1 LITCRSVILFFLF
14 FVVFYMAA
22 IKTLSIKTNARLV
35 PTGFCQVMVYFR
47 FRYNKTVIA
56 FIWNEHQVVNPQEVV
71 FPWATALGENNH
83 PWVDNFKCS
92 PHMKAITDR
101 CYCKKYSMSYLWNFV
116 SFFVCYTRL
125 VFIHWNLSNPNLL
138 WDQHLYSRS

>member
-1 LITCRSVILFFLF
+1 MPDWFLLV
-14 FVVFYMAA
+14 FVKY
-22 IKTLSIKTNARLV
+22 
-35 PTGFCQVMVYFR
+35 
-47 FRYNKTVIA
+47 KTVIA

-101 CYCKKYSMSYLWNFV
+101 CYCKKYSQIDLSKPNLLRTVNTNVDPKEVWIRQVSMYKNKSCVTNKKWYKISKIWHFIKSV
-116 SFFVCYTRL
+116 SFFIHKTKIR
-125 VFIHWNLSNPNLL
+125 FIFNRWPNLK
-138 WDQHLYSRS
+138 